1 MHHRSILAIASLAAL
16 LTAAGCAPAPTSNL
30 QTPSPSPSATSPGP
44 RPSSSAAL
52 SIISPTNGES
62 VKGPTVH
69 IVVNLTGATIVS
81 ATSTDIR
88 PDQGHI
94 HVYIDNNLVQ
104 MNYAS
109 TLDEA
114 VPVGTHV
121 LRAEFVAA
129 DHFPFN
135 PRVVTADVVFTVT
148 P

>member
-1 MHHRSILAIASLAAL
+1 MHHRSIFAFASLAVL
-16 LTAAGCAPAPTSNL
+16 ITAAGCAPAPANW
-30 QTPSPSPSATSPGP
+30 QTESPSPLATAAGP
-44 RPSSSAAL
+44 RPSSSAVLA
-52 SIISPTNGES
+52 ITSPTNGES

-69 IVVNLTGATIVS
+69 IAVNLTGATIVS
-81 ATSTDIR
+81 ATSTNIR

-109 TLDEA
+109 TLDET

-121 LRAEFVAA
+121 LRAEFVAS
-129 DHFPFN
+129 DHAPFN